1 LLCSSAHLC
10 LRIEKQIPTMSRF
23 EEVDSIDQ
31 VIQSEQSL
39 SVSNGHP
46 RASDSNLSI
55 NRTAPLPPLS
65 PSNRNHRKFQSSS
78 QAVHRGGSPTRRIDT
93 VGSRNASVRQSEEG
107 STSSR
112 TGTGTTLNGSGL
124 GGNMADF
131 FSSEVFN
138 IVIHNPTTAH
148 RFLRFCQSRACGEN
162 MEFLQKVGSRSYSP
176 RYGIFVLMAKYLEN
190 RSTSIIVS
198 LTSSLRPW
206 EQSIP
211 PIPPRMHHA
220 KSTFLILTLSV
231 YPAISSRP
239 RN

>member
-1 LLCSSAHLC
+1 LLCLSARLC
-10 LRIEKQIPTMSRF
+10 LQIEKQIPTMSHL
-23 EEVDSIDQ
+23 EEADSIDQ
-31 VIQSEQSL
+31 VIQSEHSL

-65 PSNRNHRKFQSSS
+65 PSNRSPRHVQSSS
-78 QAVHRGGSPTRRIDT
+78 QAATRGGSPPRRIDT

-107 STSSR
+107 SASSR

-131 FSSEVFN
+131 FSSDVFN

-162 MEFLQKVGSRSYSP
+162 MEFLQKVGSRS
-176 RYGIFVLMAKYLEN
+176 
-190 RSTSIIVS
+190 
-198 LTSSLRPW
+198 SSSHCRL
-206 EQSIP
+206 
-211 PIPPRMHHA
+211 
-220 KSTFLILTLSV
+220 
-231 YPAISSRP
+231 
-239 RN
+239 